1 MDVIPVKSI
10 SSFVLYTWSDKLRE
24 IHKCVLVIEIT
35 CSNHSFPLLVDA
47 LREST
52 MEGPQ
57 DIGNDEESIPG

>member
-10 SSFVLYTWSDKLRE
+10 SSFVLYTLSDKLRG
-24 IHKCVLVIEIT
+24 IHECVLVIEIT
-35 CSNHSFPLLVDA
+35 CSNYSFPLFVDV

-52 MEGPQ
+52 MEGLQ